1 MTCALESCLLVR
13 SFELG
18 FEPEVE
24 PLLDMEQPDS
34 SGNLVSAAAALAY
47 KYHFWGSNVEF
58 GIIVGAAFNPP
69 LPLTPYL
76 MHLNLE
82 MADIPTNRPRTGHAT
97 NKIRT

>member
-24 PLLDMEQPDS
+24 LLLDMEQPDS
-34 SGNLVSAAAALAY
+34 WAGNPVSAAAALAY
-47 KYHFWGSNVEF
+47 KYHFWGSNIEF

-69 LPLTPYL
+69 LPLTLYL
-76 MHLNLE
+76 MHLNFR
-82 MADIPTNRPRTGHAT
+82 DGGYSNKPPQNRARD
-97 NKIRT
+97 K